1 MPIDPAT
8 GQRLPY
14 AGEPGAPAGAPPT
27 PAGGPGAPPPGGP
40 GAPPP
45 GAEPTPEE
53 LAALEA
59 ENASMRGDI
68 MAEAAPQP
76 EKPYSVKAIDTLI
89 GDFNDTLEALAGTE
103 LPDVEWQ
110 TPEGAGAK
118 WPNPLPPEIFVPL
131 VALTE
136 ALKVVGDGSFYEK
149 HGFEPME
156 LTSDAELRKASASMR
171 KMAKDSDLAEA
182 MQAPMGAAGPG
193 APPESEEMPPPPGG
207 FEEEDELLAQNLT

>member
-1 MPIDPAT
+1 
-8 GQRLPY
+8 
-14 AGEPGAPAGAPPT
+14 
-27 PAGGPGAPPPGGP
+27 
-40 GAPPP
+40 
-45 GAEPTPEE
+45 
-53 LAALEA
+53 
-59 ENASMRGDI
+59 MRGDI

-149 HGFEPME
+149 HGFEPRE

-171 KMAKDSDLAEA
+171 KMAKDSDLAQA